1 MHEYYSYS
9 SSQIYIIPF
18 HSSSVVQT
26 HDIVPTFR
34 SKFCVDDGWYID
46 RLVPTTTLLLLLIFW
61 VDEYLVAKCRQLRSS
76 SSSCCWLSSH
86 CEADDSN
93 ADEMESEDECLVDIL
108 QILDE
113 FLGSDVSTME
123 EVTTAVEDVSQNE
136 SSGGDEAATTMAM
149 AGRSAANSIRP
160 GTKCDDYVGQPT
172 HL

>member
-1 MHEYYSYS
+1 
-9 SSQIYIIPF
+9 
-18 HSSSVVQT
+18 
-26 HDIVPTFR
+26 
-34 SKFCVDDGWYID
+34 
-46 RLVPTTTLLLLLIFW
+46 
-61 VDEYLVAKCRQLRSS
+61 
-76 SSSCCWLSSH
+76 
-86 CEADDSN
+86 
-93 ADEMESEDECLVDIL
+93 MESEDECLVDIL
-108 QILDE
+108 QIIDE